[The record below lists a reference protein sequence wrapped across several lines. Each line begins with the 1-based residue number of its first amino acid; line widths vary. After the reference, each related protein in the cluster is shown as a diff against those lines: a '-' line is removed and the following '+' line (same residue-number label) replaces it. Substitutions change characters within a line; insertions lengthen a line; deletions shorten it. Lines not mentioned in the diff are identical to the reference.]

1 MKKLLLSLITLC
13 TMNSFSQTKTFDIVT
28 YTPPTGWKSEQTENA
43 ILYSKI
49 DGDKWAQIIIY
60 KNTISKGSIQADF
73 DSEWKLLVADA
84 YKTTALPEKTEP
96 VKADGWEVMSGS
108 GLWQYNGNNVATMLT
123 VFCGNNACVSI
134 ACNLTAQRFIED
146 YQSVISSI
154 SLYDGKSGT
163 GGNIPQNKIQQS
175 TKTTNLSFKFS
186 TTTFD
191 DGWVSTIE
199 NDWVEVRKSNI
210 KVILHYP
217 KEGTI
222 FPAEPDVL
230 TKTAWNIL
238 VAPRYSNLS
247 NFKTSYVEDFNR
259 PYFATGYATENSSG
273 QTVFIVLFRRGG
285 GWIEFVSAASSDFIN
300 EFGFNPESIRWG
312 SITEYMGGWV
322 VDISNGNTV
331 KAEAEI
337 FNKPDLMT
345 TYNKFAVAATDI
357 ENTGEWTDN
366 FSSNTF
372 YTSYYTG
379 AYLGM
384 STYSSSQWFV
394 FKPEQNYHWEL
405 VATNSFGG
413 QANVAQSKSDGTFQS
428 LNNWQL
434 YFTNIGGSPKT
445 YDVYFSAIKNGRVLW
460 MNDAKHPGSGIFTGF
475 TLKK

>member
-1 MKKLLLSLITLC
+1 MKKLLFSLITLYA
-13 TMNSFSQTKTFDIVT
+13 MNSFAQTKTFDIVT
-28 YTPPTGWKSEQTENA
+28 YFPPSGWKSEQTENA

-60 KNTISKGSIQADF
+60 KNTVSKGSIQTDF
-73 DSEWKLLVADA
+73 ESEWKLLVADA
-84 YKTTALPEKTEP
+84 YKTTALPEKTAPE
-96 VKADGWEVMSGS
+96 KAEGWEVMSGS
-108 GLWQYNGNNVATMLT
+108 GLWQYNGSNVATMLT
-123 VFCGNNACVSI
+123 VFSGNNACVSI
-134 ACNLTAQRFIED
+134 ACNLTAQRFIDD
-146 YQSVISSI
+146 YQNVIGSI
-154 SLYDGKSGT
+154 SLYDGKKVTAGKQLQ
-163 GGNIPQNKIQQS
+163 NMPLQNK
-175 TKTTNLSFKFS
+175 TAPKGSFAFT

-199 NDWVEVRKSNI
+199 NDWVEVRKGNI
-210 KVILHYP
+210 KALLHYP

-222 FPAEPDVL
+222 FPAEPDAL

-238 VAPRYSNLS
+238 VAPRYSGLS
-247 NFKTSYVEDFNR
+247 NFKTSYIEDYKR

-273 QTVFIVLFRRGG
+273 QKVFIVLFRRGG
-285 GWIEFVSAASSDFIN
+285 GWIEFVSASISDFIN

-312 SITEYMGGWV
+312 SITEYTGGWV

-384 STYSSSQWFV
+384 STYTSSQWFV
-394 FKPEQNYHWEL
+394 FKPERNYHWEL

-413 QANVAQSKSDGTFQS
+413 QANVGQSKSDGNFQS

-460 MNDAKHPGSGIFTGF
+460 MNDAQHPGSGIFTGF